1 MILRD
6 PSLRPGGGVI
16 RSGHSRSHIYD
27 PRKILTAGLPADEE
41 ENKLKQKL
49 QAKLKNRKGFTLIE
63 MLIVVAIIAIL
74 VAVSIPLV
82 SGSLEKARIATDQA
96 NERAAKAAAMIDY
109 LTEGETGTMYYAYDA
124 EAGTVTGGDS
134 ADDATAPAS
143 GYGQCSKHEDGYVLV
158 TITANAGEVSGVKV
172 EWKATGDGTVTAEA
186 HGTSSEPITGT

>member
-82 SGSLEKARIATDQA
+82 TSSLNEARVATDMA
-96 NERAAKAAAMIDY
+96 NERAARAAASIMY
-109 LTEGETGTMYYAYDA
+109 LTEDVTQNTYYYDA
-124 EAGTVTGGDS
+124 VSGTLQENS
-134 ADDATAPAS
+134 DDID
-143 GYGQCSKHEDGYVLV
+143 GYGQCGDHKNGIVVVDIDADATDNDDIIEIHWMVGSTHKTPHGLDSNAE
-158 TITANAGEVSGVKV
+158 ITNYN
-172 EWKATGDGTVTAEA
+172 
-186 HGTSSEPITGT
+186 P